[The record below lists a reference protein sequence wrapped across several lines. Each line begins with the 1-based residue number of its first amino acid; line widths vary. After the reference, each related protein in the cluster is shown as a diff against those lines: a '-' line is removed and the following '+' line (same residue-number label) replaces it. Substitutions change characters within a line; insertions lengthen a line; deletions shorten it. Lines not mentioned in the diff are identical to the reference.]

1 MHWLQY
7 VGLSMIKIKTGLDLP
22 IAGRPLQ
29 QIDAAR
35 VLRTVAVLGCDY
47 HGLKPSM
54 SVQVG
59 DRVKLGQVLFIDKNT
74 PGVVFTAPAAG
85 LVSAINRGAQRVLQS
100 VVIELDGE
108 EESAMEFAHYPRE
121 QLASLE
127 PQAVRDNLISSGLW
141 TALRTRPFSKVPAVT
156 AVPSSIFVTA
166 IDTQPLAADPTLVIG
181 EQAVDFASGVQVLTR
196 LAKVFLC
203 KAAGVSLP
211 GEELPGVQVSAFSGP
226 HPAGLP
232 GTHMHFLDPVSVSKS
247 AWQIG
252 YQDVIAI
259 GKLFTSGQLWMER
272 VVALAGPVV
281 NQPRLLRTRL
291 GASLDELTTNELQA
305 GFNRVISGSVLG
317 GRTARGPL
325 AYLGRY
331 HQQVSCLHEG
341 DEREL
346 LHYLRAGVNK
356 HSVLNI
362 FVSKLQAAKRFAF
375 DTSTN
380 GSPRA
385 MVPVGNYEQVMPLDI
400 LPTQLL
406 RYLIVGD
413 TEMAQKLGC
422 LELDEEDLALCTYV
436 CAGKYEYGPIL
447 RDNLT
452 RIEKEG

>member
-1 MHWLQY
+1 
-7 VGLSMIKIKTGLDLP
+7 MIKIKRGLDLP
-22 IAGRPLQ
+22 ITGQPLQ
-29 QIDAAR
+29 QIETAR
-35 VLRTVAVLGCDY
+35 PATSVALLGCDY

-54 SVQVG
+54 AVQQG
-59 DRVKLGQVLFIDKNT
+59 ERVKRGQLLFVDKNS
-74 PGVVFTAPAAG
+74 PGVLFTAPAAG
-85 LVSAINRGAQRVLQS
+85 VVSVINRGAQRVLQS
-100 VVIELDGE
+100 VVIALDGGA
-108 EESAMEFAHYPRE
+108 EESIEFAQYLPA

-127 PQAVRDNLISSGLW
+127 PQAVRDNLIQSGLW
-141 TALRTRPFSKVPAVT
+141 TALRSRPYSKVPAVD

-166 IDTQPLAADPTLVIG
+166 IDTQPLAAEPALIIN
-181 EQAVDFASGVQVLTR
+181 EQAVDFANGLQVLTR
-196 LAKVFLC
+196 LAKVLLC
-203 KAAGVSLP
+203 KAAGVDLP
-211 GEELPGVQVSAFSGP
+211 GEQLPGVQVAAFSGP

-232 GTHMHFLDPVSVSKS
+232 GTHIHFLDPVSATKS
-247 AWQIG
+247 VWQIG

-259 GKLFTSGQLWMER
+259 GKLFTTGQLWVER

-281 NQPRLLRTRL
+281 ERPRLLRTRL
-291 GASLDELTTNELQA
+291 GANLADLADAELQP
-305 GFNRVISGSVLG
+305 GFNRLISGSVLG

-331 HQQVSCLHEG
+331 HQQLSCLHEG

-406 RYLIVGD
+406 RALIVGD

-447 RDNLT
+447 RDNLS